1 MEIIRAGRTL
11 LLLLHKIPQ
20 SKPHLWFVL
29 TDPTEKL
36 PEVVAVMVRTLRSF
50 TDKTVILDVCDH
62 PFIKHPSSVHY
73 STATFFRVDAIQRA
87 IQCRQC
93 HLKEDMSE
101 GLLQRVRQGLF
112 DSHFTVNAIRDYCRE
127 FF

>member
-50 TDKTVILDVCDH
+50 TDKTVILDVGDH
-62 PFIKHPSSVHY
+62 PFIRRPSSVQY
-73 STATFFRVDAIQRA
+73 SSAEFFRINAIQHSILRRH
-87 IQCRQC
+87 CYLR
-93 HLKEDMSE
+93 EDMSPD
-101 GLLQRVRQGLF
+101 LLQQVRQGLF
-112 DSHFTVNAIRDYCRE
+112 NSHFTVNAIRDYCRE

>member
-1 MEIIRAGRTL
+1 MEIIHAGRTL
-11 LLLLHKIPQ
+11 LLLLHEIPQ

-50 TDKTVILDVCDH
+50 TDKTVILDVGDH

-73 STATFFRVDAIQRA
+73 STATFFRVDAIQHA

-93 HLKEDMSE
+93 YLREDMAE
-101 GLLQRVRQGLF
+101 GLLQRVRQGLL
-112 DSHFTVNAIRDYCRE
+112 DSPRTVNVVREHCRE
-127 FF
+127 LF